1 MEASTV
7 GEFVE
12 KLRVDIWSDIA
23 CPWCYVGKARFDKA
37 VQQLEGKVD
46 VEVRHRSFELDPHR
60 EPGDTAPVVDMLV
73 KKYGMSR
80 AQAQAGEYRLKD
92 LAKAED
98 LDYQAEGRDHGN
110 TFDLHRILHLA
121 SDRGLEAEAWQ
132 AFYVANFA
140 DEASI
145 FDRQRVIDVAVGA
158 GLDKDEVVAVLDE
171 PEAYRE
177 AVRADEAEAAA
188 LGATG
193 VPFFVVDEKY
203 GVSGAQPTELFA
215 EVLEK
220 AWGEKQPAITTISG
234 AEDAEACGPDG
245 CAI

>member
-1 MEASTV
+1 V
-7 GEFVE
+7 GFVE

-37 VQQLEGKVD
+37 VEQLEGKVD

-60 EPGDTAPVVDMLV
+60 APGDTAPVVDMLV
-73 KKYGMSR
+73 KKYGMSQ
-80 AQAQAGEYRLKD
+80 AQAQAGEYRLGD
-92 LAKAED
+92 LAKAEG
-98 LDYQAEGRDHGN
+98 LEYRTEGRDHGN
-110 TFDLHRILHLA
+110 TFDLHRLLQLA
-121 SDRGLEAEAWQ
+121 SERGLESEAWQ
-132 AFYVANFA
+132 AFYTANFA

-145 FDRQRVIDVAVGA
+145 FDRERVIDVAVAA
-158 GLDKDEVVAVLDE
+158 GLDKDEVIAVLDD
-171 PEAYRE
+171 PAAYRE

-215 EVLEK
+215 EILEK
-220 AWGEKQPAITTISG
+220 AWSEKRPTITAITG
-234 AEDAEACGPDG
+234 ADDAEACGPDG

>member
-1 MEASTV
+1 M
-7 GEFVE
+7 E

-37 VQQLEGKVD
+37 VEELDGKVE
-46 VEVRHRSFELDPHR
+46 VEVRHRSYELDPHR
-60 EPGDTAPVVDMLV
+60 EPGDTAPVVSMLV
-73 KKYGMSR
+73 KKYGMSP
-80 AQAQAGEYRLKD
+80 AQAQAGEYRLRD
-92 LAKAED
+92 LAAAEG

-110 TFDLHRILHLA
+110 TFDLHRLLHLA
-121 SDRGLEAEAWQ
+121 SEKGLESEVWK
-132 AFYVANFA
+132 AFYAANFA

-145 FDRQRVIDVAVGA
+145 FERQRVIDVSVAA
-158 GLDKDEVVAVLDE
+158 GLEKDEVVAVLDDT
-171 PEAYRE
+171 EAYRE

-193 VPFFVVDEKY
+193 VPFFVIDEKY

-215 EVLEK
+215 EILEK
-220 AWGEKQPAITTISG
+220 AWGEKRPAVTTIAG

-245 CAI
+245 CPI

>member
-1 MEASTV
+1 M
-7 GEFVE
+7 E

-37 VQQLEGKVD
+37 VRQLDGKVE

-60 EPGDTAPVVDMLV
+60 SPNDVAPVVDMLV
-73 KKYGMSR
+73 KKYGMSK
-80 AQAQAGEYRLKD
+80 AQAQAGEYRLGD
-92 LAKAED
+92 LAKTEG
-98 LDYQAEGRDHGN
+98 LEYQTEGRDHGS
-110 TFDLHRILHLA
+110 TFDVHRLLHLA
-121 SDRGLEAEAWQ
+121 AERGLEAEAWN
-132 AFYVANFA
+132 AFYKANFA
-140 DEASI
+140 DERSLFNSGRI
-145 FDRQRVIDVAVGA
+145 VEVAVEA
-158 GLDKDEVVAVLDE
+158 GLDWDEALRVLEE
-171 PEAYRE
+171 PSAYRE

-220 AWGEKQPAITTISG
+220 AWGEKRPVITTVAG
-234 AEDAEACGPDG
+234 TDDAEACGPDG